1 MFVKHLLLSAG
12 IERERPACR
21 RHNDQDAASLRG
33 GILALCFME
42 GIEPRVAASEEEAKI
57 SRSVDREAIPA
68 AGTIVKT
75 PCHKEKEVF

>member
-1 MFVKHLLLSAG
+1 
-12 IERERPACR
+12 
-21 RHNDQDAASLRG
+21 
-33 GILALCFME
+33 ME